1 MKKLFKTSV
10 FLFLGFGMLM
20 SCSSDDDTIIDDPI
34 VQLEPPI
41 ILDCDYF
48 EEDRVLTK
56 NPNAAVDYIITCVMA
71 ARADIKIEPG
81 VVIEF
86 EENAGIY
93 VDDFNVT
100 KASLVAK
107 GTAEKPIVFRG
118 TVKAKGFWKG
128 ILFDTGSTKNELDNV
143 QILHAGGASFN
154 SNNDKGAVILW
165 ADSKLKIKNSIISKS
180 LNYGLNAAY
189 GNSLLTLENN
199 IFEDNDAPVVI
210 HPQHIGA
217 INNTN
222 AYTGNT
228 KNFVFVESGSFDTP
242 TTWRKVDVPYT
253 ILNRSVYGYSGGIDV
268 YNLLTIEPG
277 VLMEFD
283 ASTKLNIMELGGG
296 IKAVGTTADPIIFT
310 AVNKVQNGWIG
321 IYFNSAHPANEIAFS
336 EFHYSGKTTGSAS
349 KYTGT
354 IRMWF
359 NNLLHIHDVTFK
371 NIEGCAINYGVLPG
385 QGDNPNI
392 IIENI
397 TLDPGV
403 CLKSTFDN

>member
-1 MKKLFKTSV
+1 MKKLFKNSV

-20 SCSSDDDTIIDDPI
+20 SCSSDDDSIIDDPI
-34 VQLEPPI
+34 VQMEPPI

-93 VDDFNVT
+93 IDDFNVT
-100 KASLVAK
+100 KASLAAV
-107 GTAEKPIVFRG
+107 GTQEKPIIFRG
-118 TVKAKGFWKG
+118 VVKTKGFWKG
-128 ILFDTGSTKNELDNV
+128 ILFDTGSTKNELNHV
-143 QILHAGGASFN
+143 QISHAGGASMN

-165 ADSKLKIKNSIISKS
+165 ADSKLRIKNSIISKS
-180 LNYGLNAAY
+180 LTYGLNATY
-189 GNSLLTLENN
+189 GNSNLILENN
-199 IFEDNDAPVVI
+199 IFEDNDAPVKI
-210 HPQHIGA
+210 HPEHLGA

-222 AYTGNT
+222 DYTGNS

-242 TTWRKVDVPYT
+242 TTWKKVGVPYSVM
-253 ILNRSVYGYSGGIDV
+253 NSSVYGYSDGIKV
-268 YNLLTIEPG
+268 YNLLNIEPG
-277 VLMEFD
+277 VIIEFD
-283 ASTKLNIMELGGG
+283 AGTMLYIMELGGG

-310 AVNKVQNGWIG
+310 AVNKVQNGWVG
-321 IYFNSAHPANEIAFS
+321 IYFNSAHPLNEIAFA
-336 EFHYSGKTTGSAS
+336 EFHYSGKTTGSLN
-349 KYTGT
+349 KYKGT
-354 IRMWF
+354 IRMWY

-371 NIEGCAINYGVLPG
+371 NIEGCAINYGVLHG

-397 TLDPGV
+397 TLDPGA